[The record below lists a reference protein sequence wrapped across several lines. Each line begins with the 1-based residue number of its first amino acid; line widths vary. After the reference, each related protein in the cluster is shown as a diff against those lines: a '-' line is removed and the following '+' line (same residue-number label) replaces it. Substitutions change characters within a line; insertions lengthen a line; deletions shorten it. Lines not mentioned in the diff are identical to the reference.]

1 MRRIITVQQRKGGAT
16 KTTTAA
22 ELVLALHQAG
32 HRVLAVDMDEA
43 RALSVRLGF
52 GAYDVPPLTS
62 LDFLDGAALTECV
75 TDSPAIE
82 GVQVLQGGPGLDEV
96 SDLSVTSLRDVLP
109 GSSEWDVAVIDTP
122 GDYGRGTAAAIAAAD
137 VVIVPV
143 PAEGEALLALDRM
156 SQWRQDVAR
165 RLRRGREEQEVWYVP
180 TRIASG
186 QKLDRDLLAVLAD
199 RYPGRVLS
207 PVRRVGTVATTAF
220 TARQPVGLYA
230 PSDGISED
238 YRAALTPIIQGI

>member
-1 MRRIITVQQRKGGAT
+1 MKRVITVQQRKGGAT

-22 ELVLALHQAG
+22 ELVLALDQVG

-43 RALSVRLGF
+43 RGLSVRLGF
-52 GAYDVPPLTS
+52 GAYEVPERTS
-62 LDFLDGAALTECV
+62 LDFLDGAALSECV

-109 GSSEWDVAVIDTP
+109 GAGEWDVAVIDTP

-137 VVIVPV
+137 VVVVPV

-156 SQWRQDVAR
+156 SQWRQEVAR
-165 RLRRGREEQEVWYVP
+165 RLRRGREEQTVWYVP
-180 TRIASG
+180 TKIAAH
-186 QKLDRDLLAVLAD
+186 QTLDRDLLDVLAQ
-199 RYPGRVLS
+199 RYPGRVTA

-220 TARQPVGLYA
+220 TARRPVGLYA
-230 PSDGISED
+230 PTDGISED
-238 YRAALTPIIQGI
+238 YRAALAPIIHGI